1 MRINVLWIVLAAS
14 ILGGC
19 QEKGARV
26 QRSTA
31 ACISYQRMM
40 TAPLPPYQ
48 HEQLRHAC
56 EQSLR

>member
-1 MRINVLWIVLAAS
+1 MRIHVLGIVLVAS
-14 ILGGC
+14 ILSGC
-19 QEKGARV
+19 QAKQATM

-40 TAPLPPYQ
+40 IAPLPPYQ